1 MEKPIFR
8 IIFHIDLNAFF
19 ASCEIA
25 RRPELKDVPVA
36 ITGEKSSKR
45 GIVTTANYVARKYGV
60 SSAMPLVQAK
70 RKCPNLV
77 VIAANFNLYKQV
89 SRQFLDLLHTYTDQV
104 EKASIDEAYLDVTAL
119 FQEGGVHPVQLAL
132 QMQQRIFNELKI
144 GCSVGIGPNKFLAK
158 MASDMKKPN
167 GITVLR
173 KRDLP
178 QLLWPRPIE
187 EMFGVG
193 KASAPKLKQ
202 LGIQTIGDMVH
213 FHEVERLEWLFGSQ
227 ALKWIEHARG
237 EDLSIVDPQRY
248 EVPSSIGHSTTFSK
262 DYYFEREIKEEA
274 KKMCLKT
281 ANRLKKY
288 GLYAK
293 TVSLQLKDTHF
304 KQMTRSLTVSKPIQ
318 HMNELYPLVEG
329 LFDDH
334 WEGQPLRLI
343 GVYTSNLVHTNKTT
357 EPLNLFNYQSFVGE
371 GKIRK
376 TMEEIKNKYGADLIQ
391 KGIQKGKKNE

>member
-158 MASDMKKPN
+158 MASDMRKPM

-173 KRDLP
+173 K
-178 QLLWPRPIE
+178 QEITTKLWPLSIT
-187 EMFGVG
+187 EMWGIG
-193 KASAPKLKQ
+193 KKSHPLLIAN
-202 LGIQTIGDMVH
+202 GITTIGDLANPENESKIMTLLGKHAYGYIQNARGNDTNVLS
-213 FHEVERLEWLFGSQ
+213 FNTTVQSISQSTTLDRDIEDYDEIKTVLRRLAKSLSRRAQNDDLKGRLISVSIRYYDFTNAVRSMSYQEYTNDETVLFEQ
-227 ALKWIEHARG
+227 ALYLFDRNHNG
-237 EDLSIVDPQRY
+237 
-248 EVPSSIGHSTTFSK
+248 
-262 DYYFEREIKEEA
+262 
-274 KKMCLKT
+274 
-281 ANRLKKY
+281 
-288 GLYAK
+288 
-293 TVSLQLKDTHF
+293 
-304 KQMTRSLTVSKPIQ
+304 KPIRHLGIGLGSLFSRHKSIDQ
-318 HMNELYPLVEG
+318 LQMKLAQPVKDSVENVLEQLNAQLPG
-329 LFDDH
+329 IHL
-334 WEGQPLRLI
+334 
-343 GVYTSNLVHTNKTT
+343 TT
-357 EPLNLFNYQSFVGE
+357 
-371 GKIRK
+371 
-376 TMEEIKNKYGADLIQ
+376 AD
-391 KGIQKGKKNE
+391 KKLHHS

>member
-202 LGIQTIGDMVH
+202 LGIQTIGDLVH

-262 DYYFEREIKEEA
+262 DY
-274 KKMCLKT
+274 
-281 ANRLKKY
+281 
-288 GLYAK
+288 
-293 TVSLQLKDTHF
+293 
-304 KQMTRSLTVSKPIQ
+304 
-318 HMNELYPLVEG
+318 
-329 LFDDH
+329 
-334 WEGQPLRLI
+334 
-343 GVYTSNLVHTNKTT
+343 
-357 EPLNLFNYQSFVGE
+357 
-371 GKIRK
+371 
-376 TMEEIKNKYGADLIQ
+376 
-391 KGIQKGKKNE
+391 

>member
-173 KRDLP
+173 KRSTYSGHG
-178 QLLWPRPIE
+178 LLKRCL
-187 EMFGVG
+187 VLG
-193 KASAPKLKQ
+193 K
-202 LGIQTIGDMVH
+202 
-213 FHEVERLEWLFGSQ
+213 
-227 ALKWIEHARG
+227 
-237 EDLSIVDPQRY
+237 
-248 EVPSSIGHSTTFSK
+248 
-262 DYYFEREIKEEA
+262 
-274 KKMCLKT
+274 
-281 ANRLKKY
+281 
-288 GLYAK
+288 
-293 TVSLQLKDTHF
+293 
-304 KQMTRSLTVSKPIQ
+304 
-318 HMNELYPLVEG
+318 
-329 LFDDH
+329 
-334 WEGQPLRLI
+334 LRLQ
-343 GVYTSNLVHTNKTT
+343 N
-357 EPLNLFNYQSFVGE
+357 
-371 GKIRK
+371 
-376 TMEEIKNKYGADLIQ
+376 
-391 KGIQKGKKNE
+391 